1 MSGKFRQVRRRAGSG
16 RFRFVSFRAEVV
28 VVMVRGLVGC
38 RFLGSG
44 QVIWSRPSHSH
55 TQSQHFI
62 TADSASHIGGL
73 SMISIG
79 GGQAGS
85 CQAKKKNQ
93 DGSRLRWWSGIVG
106 VAPDE
111 VPEGRNQGEGDE
123 DDRRIVHG
131 GSHDGH
137 GGRHAEQ
144 RNG

>member
-1 MSGKFRQVRRRAGSG
+1 
-16 RFRFVSFRAEVV
+16 
-28 VVMVRGLVGC
+28 
-38 RFLGSG
+38 
-44 QVIWSRPSHSH
+44 
-55 TQSQHFI
+55 
-62 TADSASHIGGL
+62 
-73 SMISIG
+73 MISIG